1 MLSRRRRRRRGC
13 AAAASA
19 ALNTPS
25 DCSIFALRLK
35 CNLLLLQPQRQS
47 ASLPSSPPS
56 LPFSLTPHVSAQLN
70 VIISNCLWAAA
81 ALLPLTISG
90 CLPFAPL
97 PRLPIPYPPQQ
108 RATHFAHFFLYC
120 FFRYL
125 CIGFPS
131 LVSFGAKFFL
141 RQLHFLPLFAAL
153 ATHIC
158 QLSNATPS
166 DAYAVPFP
174 YPF

>member
-1 MLSRRRRRRRGC
+1 MSWLRCCC
-13 AAAASA
+13 AAAEYSQRLFDFCIAFKVQFVVAAAPTVNLTSA
-19 ALNTPS
+19 PS
-25 DCSIFALRLK
+25 LSFSSRL
-35 CNLLLLQPQRQS
+35 LFS
-47 ASLPSSPPS
+47 HSPPLY
-56 LPFSLTPHVSAQLN
+56 LPLCQPVSAQLN

-81 ALLPLTISG
+81 ALLPLPTSG
-90 CLPFAPL
+90 CLPLAPFSLSPLAYELLIFLSAFFAV
-97 PRLPIPYPPQQ
+97 
-108 RATHFAHFFLYC
+108 FFVT
-120 FFRYL
+120 L

-158 QLSNATPS
+158 QLSNATP
-166 DAYAVPFP
+166 FP